1 MWYNPIVSSILR
13 SPLHGLMSGAYVLV
27 TFKGRKSGQ
36 TYTTPVQYRQE
47 GDSLAF
53 VTRRRR
59 QWWRNL
65 AGGAAVDLWF
75 KGRARTA
82 TARVLTDP
90 DDAVAAEIQRIYA
103 PLFTPDRAAALA
115 PDSVIVTL
123 DLTGR

>member
-1 MWYNPIVSSILR
+1 MWYNPIVTAILR
-13 SPLHGLMSGAYVLV
+13 SPFHGMLSGAYVLV

-36 TYTTPVQYRQE
+36 TYTTPVQYRQA

-65 AGGAAVDLWF
+65 AGGVSVALWH
-75 KGRARTA
+75 KGRGCPA
-82 TARVLTDP
+82 TARVLTGP

-103 PLFTPDRAAALA
+103 PLFTPERAAALA